1 MKQKYTFHKSV
12 RGHLHIMR
20 EIPCED
26 YSDSYADINGR
37 YYIAIIADGH
47 GAAECF
53 RSSVGS
59 KQVTHIAMSCLRE
72 LAESVLESEE
82 SEKKFCEE
90 LCSNPRS
97 RQSTIR
103 RLTDTIIAKWHDY
116 IREDYEN
123 NPPTQEEMSD
133 YLEKYKEKAED
144 YIPHIYGTTL
154 MAALQLSGCLL
165 LLHQG
170 DGRCDVFYADGS
182 VDQPIPWDSRC
193 EDTAVTSMCDVDAAD
208 SIRSC
213 VLDLTKKE
221 VIACYLGCDGVEDA
235 YRDTYEDLG
244 DTHVLMGGV
253 HTFYK
258 DLTCQLNEMGT
269 DAFET
274 NIGQML
280 SDFSA
285 VGRFSRSGSG
295 DDVSVAGIV
304 DLEAI
309 KKVVEQ
315 FALDV
320 KKYELEENLFWTEEE
335 LRGKLRKHDILKKR
349 MMEAEDKVSKWE
361 SALQNLEAQKGEA
374 EKKISDAYQKKRAY
388 YVKELQDAN
397 QVFREAKTLFEE
409 YDTKYQE
416 LEKAS
421 QRIRMQVQQAGGH
434 KEESQAGIPEKSQSV
449 EEKTEL
455 QTEKKKGIFSEMIKK
470 VF

>member
-26 YSDSYADINGR
+26 YSDSYADAKGR
-37 YYIAIIADGH
+37 YYIAIVADGH

-59 KQVTHIAMSCLRE
+59 EQATRIAMSCLRE

-82 SEKKFCEE
+82 SEKKFCEG

-103 RLTDTIIAKWHDY
+103 RLTDTIIAKWHDS
-116 IREDYEN
+116 INEDYKN
-123 NPPTQEEMSD
+123 NPPTQEEMSA
-133 YLEKYKEKAED
+133 YLEKYKEKAEEH
-144 YIPHIYGTTL
+144 IPHIYGTTL

-182 VDQPIPWDSRC
+182 VDQPIPWDARC
-193 EDTAVTSMCDVDAAD
+193 EDTAVTSMCDSDATD

-213 VLDLTKKE
+213 VIDLTEKE

-235 YRDTYEDLG
+235 YRDTYENLG

-258 DLTCQLNEMGT
+258 DLTCQLDELGPDT
-269 DAFET
+269 FET

-280 SDFSA
+280 SEFSA
-285 VGRFSRSGSG
+285 VGRFSNSGSG
-295 DDVSVAGIV
+295 DDVSVAAIV
-304 DLEAI
+304 DLKAI

-320 KKYELEENLFWTEEE
+320 KRYELEENLFWKEEE

-349 MMEAEDKVSKWE
+349 MCAAENEVLKFDDYLKKLE
-361 SALQNLEAQKGEA
+361 SQKNEL
-374 EKKISDAYQKKRAY
+374 EKKISDEYQKKRRDYAIS
-388 YVKELQDAN
+388 LQNAKQN
-397 QVFREAKTLFEE
+397 FEEAKILFEE
-409 YDTKYQE
+409 YDAKYQE
-416 LEKAS
+416 
-421 QRIRMQVQQAGGH
+421 I
-434 KEESQAGIPEKSQSV
+434 KEESQKIRIEIQQLAVNQEKSIV
-449 EEKTEL
+449 EEKVEV
-455 QTEKKKGIFSEMIKK
+455 QEEKKKWIF
-470 VF
+470 F